1 VRFRLTPAEGQRRLA
16 AHDHWLRT
24 HPWWGRAISVWFA
37 LLVLVLAELLRYVFE
52 HLARVVTS

>member
-1 VRFRLTPAEGQRRLA
+1 LTPAEGQRRLA